1 MMKNKNK
8 HSGNLAHEEFSYLN
22 HKKDTASRNEF
33 VSIDQE
39 SKYTAVQFDATKYL
53 QTDQL

>member
-1 MMKNKNK
+1 MKNKNK